1 MDDSNGEI
9 RSMLEKLR
17 CRQRV
22 LLLGEQSAVETIHP
36 AFDIYCSSS
45 VSEGFPNALSE
56 AMACGVVCVATDT
69 GASRE
74 LVEGIGRIVPVGN
87 AELLAEALIA
97 TMRERFETRQIA
109 AEMGRQRIL
118 SRHGLASVAEQYAN
132 AYRAVLDSRDGSS
145 LNPT

>member
-1 MDDSNGEI
+1 
-9 RSMLEKLR
+9 
-17 CRQRV
+17 
-22 LLLGEQSAVETIHP
+22 
-36 AFDIYCSSS
+36 
-45 VSEGFPNALSE
+45 
-56 AMACGVVCVATDT
+56 MACGVVCVATDT